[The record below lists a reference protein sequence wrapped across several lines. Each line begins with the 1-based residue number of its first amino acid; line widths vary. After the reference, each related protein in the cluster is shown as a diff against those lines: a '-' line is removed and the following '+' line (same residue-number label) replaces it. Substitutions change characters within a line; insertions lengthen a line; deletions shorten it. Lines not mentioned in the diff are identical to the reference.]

1 MKARTVHRQGR
12 HIPLSPKEFNLFKYL
27 IENAGEIVTKDM
39 LLRNVW
45 NLNFDP
51 ETNVIEVNINRLRR
65 KLDEGFDKP
74 CLETVRGMG
83 YRLTAS

>member
-1 MKARTVHRQGR
+1 MIKQIACTDLTQQ
-12 HIPLSPKEFNLFKYL
+12 HILQ
-27 IENAGEIVTKDM
+27 T
-39 LLRNVW
+39 
-45 NLNFDP
+45 
-51 ETNVIEVNINRLRR
+51 NRLRR